1 MAIKDRDDEGKDK
14 SVPLKVAE
22 AYHRDA
28 GRGIAR
34 IDAETMRKLGVVSG
48 DVIEIEGKSIATAIV
63 WPGYSPDS
71 NKSIIRIDGNIRGNT
86 GVGIDDRV
94 QVKKT
99 TVKDA
104 KRITLEP
111 TQPVRIAG
119 GERYLARILKGRPIT
134 KGQIIRVEMLGNPI
148 TFVVTNTV
156 PLGTVIPQM
165 DTEIMLRKPREGAIG
180 VPHVSY
186 EDVGGLKREIGVIR
200 EMIELPLRHPELFER
215 LGIEPPKGVLLHGPP
230 GTGKTLIAK
239 AVASE
244 TDANFFSIS
253 GPEIMSKFYGESE
266 KHLRDIFEEAGKN
279 APSIIFIDELDSI
292 APKRGETTGEV
303 ERRVVAQLLSLMD
316 GLESRGQVVVV
327 GATNRVNA
335 LDEALR
341 RGGRFDREIEIGIPN
356 RNGREEILQVH
367 TRGMPLAEDVNL
379 KELADIT
386 HGFVGADL
394 ASLCKEAAMYAIRK
408 ILPEID
414 IEKEIP
420 AEVMEKLK
428 VTKEDFSGAL
438 KNAEPSALREVFVE
452 VPNVKW
458 DDIGGLEHA
467 KQELKEVVEWP
478 LKYPGVFS
486 RLNTKPPKG
495 ILLFGPPGTG
505 KTMLVKAVANVTEAN
520 FISIKGPELLCIS
533 GETPIFTDHCGL
545 RHVEAFYAD
554 MRRLG
559 EIEMRNENEEV
570 IKIKE
575 PVYTFGINDEGKLT
589 KTLIK
594 RIYKLYV
601 PTTYKIGFSNNSEMV
616 VSGNQPFLT
625 CLDGEIKWIKAE
637 NLRVGDMIATPSTL
651 STFDFQLELKL
662 PKYKHLVLVKED
674 EEFYYVKIFSTKEI
688 TKIPK
693 KLSPELAEFLGW
705 FVSEGNIS
713 KDAVTLCG
721 KDENNTKR
729 FEELFKIFVDAHRVK
744 WRYMM
749 TTVYSTPL
757 IKFLEEI
764 FEMRLGKK
772 KSDSIIVPAI
782 IFKADEEIITSFL
795 QGLWSGDGHIDDK
808 KIEYGTKSKKLAL
821 DIGYLLIQLG
831 IKSKY
836 WRRKDRMHMITIS
849 GKKEM
854 QRFKYLVY
862 GDKIGEIRR
871 YYNARYIIPDVADLL
886 RKAKE
891 TLGLRYDK
899 EIPEGLSEGV
909 LSKRKRCGLLR
920 LQRIMAYIEKYA
932 DEEFKRGEVYKTLQM
947 IAYGDMYWAKVVNKE
962 QTSPQIMFDVET
974 EASSFVGGDLPMIL
988 HNSKWVGESEKAV
1001 REIFRKAKQAAPCI
1015 IFLDELDSI
1024 APVRGAGFD
1033 SHVTERVVSQ
1043 LLTAMDG
1050 LEELKEVI
1058 IIAATNRPDMVDP
1071 ALLRPGRLDR
1081 LIYIQPPD
1089 EEERKKI
1096 FVVHL
1101 RGKPIGADVD
1111 VEELAKRTD
1120 GYVGADIEAIVKEA
1134 VMSALREFIT
1144 SGISEEHVKEAIKNI
1159 VVKKEHFEVAIKSV
1173 RPTVTPEAKEEFEGK
1188 AEDFVKY
1195 AYA

>member
-1 MAIKDRDDEGKDK
+1 MKDK
-14 SVPLKVAE
+14 GEGEEEKSAVLRVAE

-34 IDAETMRKLGVVSG
+34 IDTETMRKLGIVSG
-48 DVIEIEGKSIATAIV
+48 DAIEIEGKNVATAIV

-71 NKSIIRIDGNIRGNT
+71 NKSIIRIDGNIRSNA
-86 GVGIDDRV
+86 GVAIDDRV
-94 QVKKT
+94 RIRKTRVKE
-99 TVKDA
+99 A
-104 KRITLEP
+104 KRVTLEP

-119 GERYLARILKGRPIT
+119 GERYIARILKGRPVT

-156 PLGTVIPQM
+156 PLGTVIPQI
-165 DTEIMLRKPREGAIG
+165 DTEIVLRKAREEAIG
-180 VPHVSY
+180 VPHVTY

-244 TDANFFSIS
+244 TDANFYSIS

-266 KHLRDIFEEAGKN
+266 KHLRDIFEEAGRN

-367 TRGMPLAEDVNL
+367 SRGMPLAEDVNL
-379 KELADIT
+379 KELADLT

-394 ASLCKEAAMYAIRK
+394 ATLCKEAAMYALRK

-420 AEVMEKLK
+420 PEVMEKLK
-428 VTKEDFSGAL
+428 VAKEDFSEAL
-438 KNAEPSALREVFVE
+438 KNTEPSALREVFVE

-458 DDIGGLEHA
+458 EDIGGLEHA
-467 KQELKEVVEWP
+467 KQDLKEVVEWP
-478 LKYPGVFS
+478 LKYPDAFS
-486 RLNTKPPKG
+486 LLNTKPPKG
-495 ILLFGPPGTG
+495 ILLFGAPGTG
-505 KTMLVKAVANVTEAN
+505 KTMLVKAVANATEAN
-520 FISIKGPELLCIS
+520 FISIKGPELL
-533 GETPIFTDHCGL
+533 
-545 RHVEAFYAD
+545 
-554 MRRLG
+554 
-559 EIEMRNENEEV
+559 
-570 IKIKE
+570 
-575 PVYTFGINDEGKLT
+575 
-589 KTLIK
+589 
-594 RIYKLYV
+594 
-601 PTTYKIGFSNNSEMV
+601 
-616 VSGNQPFLT
+616 
-625 CLDGEIKWIKAE
+625 
-637 NLRVGDMIATPSTL
+637 
-651 STFDFQLELKL
+651 
-662 PKYKHLVLVKED
+662 
-674 EEFYYVKIFSTKEI
+674 
-688 TKIPK
+688 
-693 KLSPELAEFLGW
+693 
-705 FVSEGNIS
+705 
-713 KDAVTLCG
+713 
-721 KDENNTKR
+721 
-729 FEELFKIFVDAHRVK
+729 
-744 WRYMM
+744 
-749 TTVYSTPL
+749 
-757 IKFLEEI
+757 
-764 FEMRLGKK
+764 
-772 KSDSIIVPAI
+772 
-782 IFKADEEIITSFL
+782 
-795 QGLWSGDGHIDDK
+795 
-808 KIEYGTKSKKLAL
+808 
-821 DIGYLLIQLG
+821 
-831 IKSKY
+831 
-836 WRRKDRMHMITIS
+836 
-849 GKKEM
+849 
-854 QRFKYLVY
+854 
-862 GDKIGEIRR
+862 
-871 YYNARYIIPDVADLL
+871 
-886 RKAKE
+886 
-891 TLGLRYDK
+891 
-899 EIPEGLSEGV
+899 
-909 LSKRKRCGLLR
+909 
-920 LQRIMAYIEKYA
+920 
-932 DEEFKRGEVYKTLQM
+932 
-947 IAYGDMYWAKVVNKE
+947 
-962 QTSPQIMFDVET
+962 
-974 EASSFVGGDLPMIL
+974 
-988 HNSKWVGESEKAV
+988 SKWVGESEKAV

-1043 LLTAMDG
+1043 MLTAMDG
-1050 LEELKEVI
+1050 LEELKDVI

-1081 LIYIQPPD
+1081 LMYIQPPD
-1089 EEERKKI
+1089 IEGRKKI
-1096 FVVHL
+1096 FEVHL
-1101 RGKPIGADVD
+1101 RGKPIGEDVD

-1159 VVKKEHFEVAIKSV
+1159 VVKKAHFESAIKGV
-1173 RPTVTPEAKEEFEGK
+1173 RPTVTPEAQEEFEGK